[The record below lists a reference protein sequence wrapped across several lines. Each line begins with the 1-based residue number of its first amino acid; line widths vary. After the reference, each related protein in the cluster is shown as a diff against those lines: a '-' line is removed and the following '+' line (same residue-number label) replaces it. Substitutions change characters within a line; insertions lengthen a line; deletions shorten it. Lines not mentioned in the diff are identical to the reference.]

1 MCGVNQGATPFSEQS
16 ALIRGLE
23 WVTMRS
29 MNGLDLIRH
38 AGITL
43 GVLSLVFAQG
53 CKPAHEAEYPYGLRP
68 VETELV
74 EPTEEAPP
82 PSMTEL
88 RALLEAQTDS
98 VEGDPGASGSE
109 PTVARAEPI
118 QDTLSRDP
126 EAPKPEPETSPA
138 PNAAKRAVK
147 ASPTAEPRTEPV
159 GEEPAE
165 SAPIVRPERRT
176 FHDFRGE
183 WIRGNNDVGQQ
194 AWRFGRSGFFD
205 CREDH
210 LDGVRLERTGTWRVQ
225 EAESKLMLSFNEWR
239 HAPGADG
246 KIVRKMST
254 GHTDSLSY
262 AVEAGGLRIGG
273 VALRSGPDDTLDAP

>member
-1 MCGVNQGATPFSEQS
+1 M
-16 ALIRGLE
+16 
-23 WVTMRS
+23 
-29 MNGLDLIRH
+29 
-38 AGITL
+38 
-43 GVLSLVFAQG
+43 
-53 CKPAHEAEYPYGLRP
+53 
-68 VETELV
+68 
-74 EPTEEAPP
+74 
-82 PSMTEL
+82 
-88 RALLEAQTDS
+88 
-98 VEGDPGASGSE
+98 
-109 PTVARAEPI
+109 

-126 EAPKPEPETSPA
+126 EAPKPDPETPPSS
-138 PNAAKRAVK
+138 NASKKAGK
-147 ASPTAEPRTEPV
+147 ASPSPDPPPEVV
-159 GEEPAE
+159 GEGSGE
-165 SAPIVRPERRT
+165 SAPIVRVERRT

-225 EAESKLMLSFNEWR
+225 EADSRLVLSFNEWR

-254 GHTDSLSY
+254 GHTDTLSY

-273 VALRSGPDDTLDAP
+273 VALRSGPDEIQETP